1 MAAMQTTESIED
13 VVAELIDRQNDP
25 QPFLALHTDDVVIV
39 NVAGRR
45 VLGKE
50 ALAEA
55 MRGALASPLADVQ
68 TTAVVEDVRFLRP
81 DVCLVSCTKYIHD
94 RRAGGEP
101 LPEVAQLTYVLVDSV
116 DGWQVALAQTTPRQ

>member
-1 MAAMQTTESIED
+1 MGGMHTAQSIEE
-13 VVAELIDRQNDP
+13 VVAELVDRQNDP
-25 QPFLALHTDDVVIV
+25 APFLALHTDDVVIV

-50 ALAEA
+50 AFAEA
-55 MRGALASPLADVQ
+55 MRGALTSPLADVQ

-94 RRAGGEP
+94 RRPGGEP
-101 LPEVAQLTYVLVDSV
+101 LPEVAQLTYVLVDAE
-116 DGWQVALAQTTPRQ
+116 DGWRVALAQTTPRR